1 MVASASAPGPEV
13 VLLFVASSSSEE
25 DEDGSS
31 PQSLAVASVH
41 SDDTL
46 LRRCS
51 TIAHAHVLVGC
62 FWSRMLQRNNAL
74 LLLLLI
80 VVLVAAATA
89 ATVRVLD
96 VVVVTNLTPCLA
108 GNEKA
113 DEKDGMERT
122 RTRTITTK
130 RRLCRNIVVVVVVT
144 VVIVVTIDSNN
155 F

>member
-1 MVASASAPGPEV
+1 MIASAPAF
-13 VLLFVASSSSEE
+13 VLLLVAAAYEE
-25 DEDGSS
+25 DNDGSS
-31 PQSLAVASVH
+31 PQSLAVATVN

-51 TIAHAHVLVGC
+51 TIAHAHAPVADGC
-62 FWSRMLQRNNAL
+62 FWSRMLQRYNSL

-80 VVLVAAATA
+80 V

-96 VVVVTNLTPCLA
+96 VVVIVTDLTPCLA

-122 RTRTITTK
+122 RTRTIAAK
-130 RRLCRNIVVVVVVT
+130 RRLCMNIVVFGFVVAVA
-144 VVIVVTIDSNN
+144 VTIDSKS